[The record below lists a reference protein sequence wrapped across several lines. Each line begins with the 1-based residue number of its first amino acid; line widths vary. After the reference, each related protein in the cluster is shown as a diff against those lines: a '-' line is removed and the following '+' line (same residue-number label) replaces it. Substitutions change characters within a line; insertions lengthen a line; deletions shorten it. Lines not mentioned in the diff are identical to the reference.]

1 MDRRDFLK
9 AGAATGAA
17 MSWSGCIGI
26 LGGNEDEGDGYAGEA
41 VDPEE
46 DDNTGSGHRVDFVD
60 QAENLGQ
67 VAESYSSEK
76 EYDKIANNYPEGDW
90 QEMDDND
97 LNVAR
102 NTLSDNDSSI
112 EEIRLHVEQEIQNST
127 EDEPDERAMMRGIGL
142 GIKDDTL
149 VAGSVDAAN
158 ILKPLAE
165 RFSDEYLENNTFEA
179 WITAATIPATEGRF
193 AHLPITI
200 AYEHYGEIR
209 TDYVE
214 DGVPDAP
221 GIGENAEAIRS
232 PEESVYADPD
242 EREMVTGHE
251 YRKAL
256 EMAQN
261 GQIEEEGRAYSVR
274 AISTALLTSIWNMVD
289 SAQNDLNFDNP
300 PPNGLVTHV
309 SQDFGESAEDAFYSL
324 DEQKLEYMENIGR
337 GMQLFY
343 EEHGGR
349 ANLAVGGTVE
359 EPEFYVFPDS
369 NKDEA
374 WNFEYDDISELTA

>member
-17 MSWSGCIGI
+17 MSWSGCLGTP
-26 LGGNEDEGDGYAGEA
+26 GGNEDEGDGYAGKR
-41 VDPEE
+41 VDPNE
-46 DDNTGSGHRVDFVD
+46 DDNSGSGHRVDFVD

-76 EYDKIANNYPEGDW
+76 EYDKIVNDYSEEEW
-90 QEMDDND
+90 QEMDSND
-97 LNVAR
+97 LDVAR
-102 NTLSDNDSSI
+102 NTLSNNDSSI
-112 EEIRLHVEQEIQNST
+112 DEIRPHVEQEIQNST
-127 EDEPDERAMMRGIGL
+127 EDEPDERAMMRGIGK
-142 GIKDDTL
+142 GINDESL
-149 VAGSVDAAN
+149 VSNSFDSAN
-158 ILKPLAE
+158 ILRPLAE
-165 RFSDEYLENNTFEA
+165 KFSDEYLENDVFEA
-179 WITAATIPATEGRF
+179 WITSATIPATEGAF
-193 AHLPITI
+193 SHLPITV
-200 AYEHYGEIR
+200 AYSNNGEIR
-209 TDYVE
+209 RDYVE

-232 PEESVYADPD
+232 PEKSVYADPD
-242 EREMVTGHE
+242 ERQMVTGHE

-261 GQIEEEGRAYSVR
+261 GNIEREDNDHPIR
-274 AISTALLTSIWNMVD
+274 AISRGLVGNLWSIVD
-289 SAQNDLNFDNP
+289 SGRNDISYENP
-300 PPNGLVTHV
+300 PPHGLVTHV
-309 SQDFGESAEDAFYSL
+309 SQEFGESIEDAFYSL

-349 ANLAVGGTVE
+349 ANLAVGGTLE
-359 EPEFYVFPDS
+359 EPEFYIFPDS

-374 WNFEYDDISELTA
+374 WKFKYDDISELTV